1 MLNTID
7 ILTIKKISKS
17 KSIHKE
23 NQKETKVVHSKILTN
38 HKKKGSNREIERQR
52 V

>member
-17 KSIHKE
+17 IHKE
-23 NQKETKVVHSKILTN
+23 NQKETNVVHSEILTT
-38 HKKKGSNREIERQR
+38 HQKKAVTEKLRDKEYKT
-52 V
+52 